1 MSAKNTVLLRRSAR
15 LSSQPTTS
23 SSADNKPVPE
33 METMVSDAG
42 LKIKQGEMGVND
54 AEELISSLEAKISKA
69 EEVFHNIVMRLTTHS
84 AMGDALWF
92 ELGEDLG
99 CYERNLE
106 LQMSNSK
113 FDNDD
118 DAVKLSLLY
127 IVFCIPL
134 SNASSV
140 KIDPKYFALA
150 DNLDAFN
157 EFPWGV
163 LSWEATRTAI
173 CSTALLVWTYETSPV
188 IASKFTTNYE
198 HALPRM
204 MSWTTADNV
213 RFDDVLAA
221 FATVGESK
229 CVVLTPTEEELKNP
243 CVARLFLNLPKAQP
257 QLPPSKSSFPRP
269 STDTN
274 SEWREFQKEIRTK
287 IASLNKNNEKGQGQ
301 PHTAHED
308 AENENNKVNIA
319 EEELNEGEANAKAEP
334 SVEEIAEEA
343 MPDLEK
349 GVTEEDDGKEI
360 IPDQDPSILDEP
372 SNEDNIGAL
381 IPKKKRARLSSL
393 RQRPSG
399 RTTDIGSPSKAPTNL
414 IYALPPCLAD
424 QPPEQTLEEF
434 REWIKAEV
442 LKRSPPSKQ
451 PPRYGAKHDTLCEPH
466 DLGFMLHIDVAFY
479 YLRKKSRQFTELKQ
493 RMVTTVDTFYTSKI
507 RSLWR
512 IHQSSPANFDWGSC
526 ESILKIMTGV
536 QLELTSW
543 TIEVYDSLQHEGR
556 HNARVREGLEC
567 LAVFIPMLAERIN
580 LFDVK
585 KREPP
590 GIHPIPVTIMK
601 DIPKQ
606 VNGLV

>member
-1 MSAKNTVLLRRSAR
+1 MSAKNTALLRRSAR

-23 SSADNKPVPE
+23 SSADKKPVPE

-42 LKIKQGEMGVND
+42 LKIKQGEMGAND

-69 EEVFHNIVMRLTTHS
+69 EEGQYVRLVPDSQISRAMINTFVNITETLKKLRGWLSPRQYESLKTQPCIQQFMHLDTLGWSGQVFHNIVMRLTTHS

-92 ELGEDLG
+92 ELGEDLVRFSINEFCLITG
-99 CYERNLE
+99 LNCVGSTHLPVVESRLMSRYFSNVRGVTRENLE

-113 FDNDD
+113 FDNDA

-173 CSTALLVWTYETSPV
+173 CSTVENRISSKRRPKKNIDKSRYSVAGFPQALLVWAYKTSPV
-188 IASKFTTNYE
+188 IASKFTTNYK

-204 MSWTTADNV
+204 MSWTTEDNV

-274 SEWREFQKEIRTK
+274 SEWREFQKEIRTE
-287 IASLNKNNEKGQGQ
+287 IASLNKKFEDMKKEQKHSNKLLRRVLKMLSANSNEKGQGQ

-319 EEELNEGEANAKAEP
+319 EDELNEGEANAKAKP

-349 GVTEEDDGKEI
+349 GVIEEDDGKEI

-372 SNEDNIGAL
+372 SNEDSIGAL
-381 IPKKKRARLSSL
+381 
-393 RQRPSG
+393 
-399 RTTDIGSPSKAPTNL
+399 
-414 IYALPPCLAD
+414 
-424 QPPEQTLEEF
+424 
-434 REWIKAEV
+434 V
-442 LKRSPPSKQ
+442 V
-451 PPRYGAKHDTLCEPH
+451 PH
-466 DLGFMLHIDVAFY
+466 I
-479 YLRKKSRQFTELKQ
+479 
-493 RMVTTVDTFYTSKI
+493 
-507 RSLWR
+507 
-512 IHQSSPANFDWGSC
+512 
-526 ESILKIMTGV
+526 
-536 QLELTSW
+536 
-543 TIEVYDSLQHEGR
+543 
-556 HNARVREGLEC
+556 
-567 LAVFIPMLAERIN
+567 
-580 LFDVK
+580 
-585 KREPP
+585 
-590 GIHPIPVTIMK
+590 
-601 DIPKQ
+601 
-606 VNGLV
+606 